1 MRASRSLVSLPLRA
15 RCRSRGG
22 GLQRLHIQFAAEQM
36 RVAIFALT
44 AGARQLRGQAT
55 LDQPIQVMAHVVG
68 VVETRQPLATCV
80 QFAQRLRA
88 A

>member
-1 MRASRSLVSLPLRA
+1 
-15 RCRSRGG
+15 
-22 GLQRLHIQFAAEQM
+22 M